1 MLVYQ
6 PIILLCEERV
16 TGVEALIRWKH
27 PVKGM
32 IPPGEFIP
40 IAENTGLIHEI
51 GSWVMKTAFWQ
62 KIEWENAGIR
72 DLKLSINISGAS
84 LMQNSFLEEVEKI
97 LEKYPVDTE
106 AVQFEITE
114 STYILN
120 ITRISKVLQKIRD
133 RGILIALDDFGTGYS
148 SFNYLKT
155 MPIDVIKLDAT
166 FMSGILN
173 STQDRIIFD
182 AINQLT
188 HDLGMSLIAEGIE
201 TEDEN
206 ILIRQEGCDFGQ
218 GYLYGKPSDPEQIL
232 KLLESQKTML
242 Q

>member
-1 MLVYQ
+1 MGYKDITFAV
-6 PIILLCEERV
+6 
-16 TGVEALIRWKH
+16 
-27 PVKGM
+27 
-32 IPPGEFIP
+32 
-40 IAENTGLIHEI
+40 
-51 GSWVMKTAFWQ
+51 
-62 KIEWENAGIR
+62 
-72 DLKLSINISGAS
+72 NISGKQLQGFEDVERIIS
-84 LMQNSFLEEVEKI
+84 IVESVGCPKELIKLE
-97 LEKYPVDTE
+97 L
-106 AVQFEITE
+106 TE
-114 STYILN
+114 SMMMHPTTELLE
-120 ITRISKVLQKIRD
+120 SLKKLKEE
-133 RGILIALDDFGTGYS
+133 GFKLALDDFGTGYS